1 MAHRTDGVYRQMT
14 WHFQVM
20 RHKETF
26 DIGEPEEWYAVHEYF
41 VMEGDERG
49 WTQGPV
55 DVSGM
60 NPEEIEWQLTKMLGD
75 VQSRGVRCYDTGEL
89 L

>member
-1 MAHRTDGVYRQMT
+1 MT

-20 RHKETF
+20 RHITTF
-26 DIGEPEEWYAVHEYF
+26 DIGEPEEWYAVHEFF
-41 VMEGDERG
+41 VYGDGDQG
-49 WTQGPV
+49 WTENPV
-55 DVSGM
+55 EISGM
-60 NPEEIEWQLTKMLGD
+60 NPEEIEWQLTKMLED